1 MIDST
6 SLSYFLRV
14 VELGSINRAAE
25 NLNISQ
31 PTLSRALRLL
41 ETAVGQQLLVRTP
54 QGVHVTHSGELMSEL
69 CKPIV
74 AQLERLQYE
83 LSTDAGGRIAVGL
96 PTSLNQPI
104 TIPFVKQM
112 AERRP
117 HTKLRIY
124 EGINNSLRQWM
135 EQGLLDFAI
144 IISLERVPDHFD
156 STPLISDSLKLVG
169 RNLEHLEAH
178 GRVSLTDL
186 SKLSMILPGRPNL
199 IRGMVEN
206 KMQRAG
212 LNLRYTIEAEM
223 PSSCLDLAR
232 AGLGATILPSSG
244 LYRKDLAGL
253 QVCSIDGFG
262 FVWSLCVSR
271 ARRHSRLLT
280 AVIDEFRGIVR
291 ERISSGEWHGV
302 QFTKYTHGT
311 LGEH

>member
-6 SLSYFLRV
+6 ALGYFLRV
-14 VELGSINRAAE
+14 IELGSINRAAE

-41 ETAVGQQLLVRTP
+41 EAAVGQQLFVRTP
-54 QGVHVTHSGELMSEL
+54 QGVHVTHSGELMLDL

-74 AQLERLQYE
+74 AQLERLQHE

-104 TIPFVKQM
+104 TIPFVRQM

-144 IISLERVPDHFD
+144 IISLERVPEHFD

-169 RNLEHLEAH
+169 RNLEHLEAS
-178 GRVSLTDL
+178 GPVGLTEL

-199 IRGMVEN
+199 IRAMVEN
-206 KMQRAG
+206 RMQRAG

-232 AGLGATILPSSG
+232 AGLGSTILPGSG
-244 LYRKDLAGL
+244 LYGKDLKGL

-280 AVIDEFRGIVR
+280 TVVDEFRQIVR
-291 ERISSGEWHGV
+291 DRVSAGEWHGV
-302 QFTKYTHGT
+302 HLSKHTSMA
-311 LGEH
+311 E